1 MNIFGIDLKI
11 DNNNYSSFSG
21 WFISK
26 HNINQKQ
33 IDSLTNFLNDNNQ
46 NLNIKSFD
54 SEGEDLED
62 YCDDFEYIDL
72 EKIGDGAIICIDLN
86 YLEVYDSTV
95 ELSDVFLVNNEK
107 EVIIIDQTGV
117 ILSV

>member
-11 DNNNYSSFSG
+11 DDNNYSYFSG

-26 HNINQKQ
+26 HNINQNQ
-33 IDSLTNFLNDNNQ
+33 IDSLINFLNDDNQ
-46 NLNIKSFD
+46 NLNLKSFD

-62 YCDDFEYIDL
+62 YCDDFKYFDL
-72 EKIGDGAIICIDLN
+72 GKIGDGAIICIDLN
-86 YLEVYDSTV
+86 YLEEYDFTV
-95 ELSDVFLVNNEK
+95 ELNDIFLVNKER
-107 EVIIIDQTGV
+107 EVIIINQLGD

>member
-11 DNNNYSSFSG
+11 DNNNYSYFSG

-33 IDSLTNFLNDNNQ
+33 IDSLTNFLKDNNQ

-62 YCDDFEYIDL
+62 YCDEFEYIDL
-72 EKIGDGAIICIDLN
+72 GKIGDGAIICIDLN
-86 YLEVYDSTV
+86 YLEEYDSTV